1 MLLPD
6 EVRPRLKND
15 EAAAALG
22 VKPDTLKAWRSR
34 GVGPAF
40 VRVNGAIRY
49 DPVDIAVYLGARRV
63 EPRA

>member
-22 VKPDTLKAWRSR
+22 VKPATLKTWRWR

-49 DPVDIAVYLGARRV
+49 DPVDIAVYLGERRV